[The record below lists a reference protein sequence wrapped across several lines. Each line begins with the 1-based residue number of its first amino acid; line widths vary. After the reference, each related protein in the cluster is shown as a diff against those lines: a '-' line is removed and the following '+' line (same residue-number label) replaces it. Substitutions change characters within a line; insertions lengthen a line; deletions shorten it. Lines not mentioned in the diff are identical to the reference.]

1 MLNNG
6 YLPTNAILAALMLAI
21 MRVASA
27 EEKDS
32 IVTDRPDFVESSDV
46 VGNGRFQAETGLLI
60 ERTRRDTY
68 KTRAMS
74 TPVLLR
80 IGTGDAWE
88 LRVETDGRII
98 QHSDDMAQGTR
109 VTERGYADVSLGAK
123 WHVMDE
129 HDSSPSIGLLAHI
142 DIDSGSSSFRG
153 NGWRP
158 SLRMVAEWDLPAGLS
173 LGVMPGLAMDK
184 NQEGKRNWTGIFA
197 AVLGKSLTDQTRA
210 FVEIA
215 LPQIARARHGGNV
228 ATLDIGIAHLL
239 SPRWQIDAALY
250 KGLNRN
256 TADLTATIGL
266 SSKF

>member
-1 MLNNG
+1 MPGL
-6 YLPTNAILAALMLAI
+6 LLAM
-21 MRVASA
+21 MHVASA

-46 VGNGRFQAETGLLI
+46 VGNGRFQAEMGLAI
-60 ERTRRDTY
+60 ERTRRDANR
-68 KTRAMS
+68 TRTMS

-88 LRVETDGRII
+88 LRVETDGRMV
-98 QHSDDMAQGTR
+98 QHNDDVVQGTR
-109 VTERGYADVSLGAK
+109 QTERGWADVSIGTK

-129 HDSSPSIGLLAHI
+129 RDGSPSIGMLAHI
-142 DIDSGSSSFRG
+142 DIDSGSSTLRG

-158 SLRMVAEWDLPAGLS
+158 SLRLVAEWDMPAGMS
-173 LGVMPGLAMDK
+173 LGVMPGLALDK
-184 NQEGKRNWTGIFA
+184 NPEGKRNWNGIFA
-197 AVLGKSLTDQTRA
+197 AVLGKSLTEQTRA

-215 LPQIARARHGGNV
+215 LPQIARARHGGTV
-228 ATLDIGIAHLL
+228 ATFDIGMAHLL
-239 SPRWQIDAALY
+239 SPRWQVDIAFY

-256 TADLTATIGL
+256 TADLTGTIGL